1 MFDRS
6 SRDTNLPSAGP
17 RRPVRYWPVLT
28 ILLLAMGFSRLRWK
42 IRLGVLAAIVAAG
55 VLMPVGFRIHGVTG
69 DLVPILEW
77 RWQHRA
83 LAPLADSPQASRSP
97 AAESRVQFTNDYP
110 QFLGPNRNSTLDQ
123 PRLARDWKAQP
134 PRRLW
139 IQPVGTG
146 WSGFAIVGTRAIT
159 EEQRGENEA
168 VVCYD
173 LLSGAVHWSYAY
185 GAHFQSSLAGEGP
198 RATPTVAGQRVYT
211 MGSTGLLN
219 CLELETGKL
228 IWSKDIVRDN
238 QGEMNEWGITCS
250 PLVTG
255 DLVIVSA
262 GGRNERSLVAYRA
275 ATGEFVW
282 GGGTDGAGYSSPFL
296 TTLAGVPQILIFN
309 SGGVSAH
316 AAVDGKVLW
325 KYHWPGGH
333 PHVSMPIVL
342 PDDRVLIS
350 SGYGVGSE
358 LIKIKKDS
366 QGIFTATRL
375 WKSNRLKAKFT
386 NLVYRD
392 GFIYG
397 LDDGIMVCLDGSTG
411 ELKWKEGRYG
421 HGQEILVQ
429 DALLVM
435 AETGDV
441 ILLDPN
447 PQQSR
452 ELTRFPVFK
461 EKTWNPP
468 ALAGEYLLVRN
479 DKEAACFRLPTA
491 KP

>member
-6 SRDTNLPSAGP
+6 SRDTNLPSGGP

-28 ILLLAMGFSRLRWK
+28 ILLLAMGAAFWVRSSYGRQRQDQNIAIANVVVITSLLLLLWCLFFSRLRWK

-185 GAHFQSSLAGEGP
+185 S
-198 RATPTVAGQRVYT
+198 
-211 MGSTGLLN
+211 
-219 CLELETGKL
+219 
-228 IWSKDIVRDN
+228 
-238 QGEMNEWGITCS
+238 
-250 PLVTG
+250 
-255 DLVIVSA
+255 
-262 GGRNERSLVAYRA
+262 
-275 ATGEFVW
+275 
-282 GGGTDGAGYSSPFL
+282 
-296 TTLAGVPQILIFN
+296 
-309 SGGVSAH
+309 
-316 AAVDGKVLW
+316 
-325 KYHWPGGH
+325 
-333 PHVSMPIVL
+333 
-342 PDDRVLIS
+342 
-350 SGYGVGSE
+350 
-358 LIKIKKDS
+358 
-366 QGIFTATRL
+366 
-375 WKSNRLKAKFT
+375 
-386 NLVYRD
+386 
-392 GFIYG
+392 
-397 LDDGIMVCLDGSTG
+397 
-411 ELKWKEGRYG
+411 
-421 HGQEILVQ
+421 
-429 DALLVM
+429 
-435 AETGDV
+435 
-441 ILLDPN
+441 
-447 PQQSR
+447 
-452 ELTRFPVFK
+452 
-461 EKTWNPP
+461 
-468 ALAGEYLLVRN
+468 
-479 DKEAACFRLPTA
+479 
-491 KP
+491 